1 MPSIWKSGSNAG
13 RVKASSKSI
22 RGTISGPI
30 PIPNALD
37 DDNEFPI
44 RSLGTIR
51 STNAEDEF
59 GGTQRPGTGRIA
71 SPAASASAA
80 VEAAEGGALMKEQL
94 FDNRHHGESSDSDR
108 ERSPGSRQGI
118 ISATAEVSG
127 ANMGGNEVTEVIS
140 QRPKAPSDPPPL
152 LPPHSAG
159 ATSSSTERQ
168 RTPQR
173 ISPPQTSSPLRT
185 TPVRVR
191 TTPTMG
197 RITNPPQST
206 VLRYS
211 TISDTPS
218 GQTNNSK
225 GQPQRKQSTLRSAL
239 GKLFGRGK
247 KKNGL
252 AAGEQRNLPNSGRE
266 SVLLESSQH
275 KSDPSALHRMTETS
289 PKRSASLPLS
299 ELDRPLRSH
308 SIGPDDIRAI
318 ESARNSLQADIGG
331 NPGSIARRRAAAA
344 NANERRFLYVPRF
357 PEAEAGAG
365 LSPRPAS
372 SHGRGSRLFA
382 GAPRGEHDD
391 PSEIGRAITSDS
403 GSHGMRRRSRSLS
416 GLPDILVAGIGRA
429 PERRRSDEIRYWRE
443 SYNAGFH
450 SPLSSDA
457 HVNADIDNDGVA
469 DLSVPTSPAVE
480 KPPDTPPQP
489 FNFGSISKQ
498 MVGMK
503 ITQVAS
509 IDTRLGT
516 LETRTGKLER
526 VVDQLCHV
534 VPGFRG
540 PLSDISAV
548 GGGRGTGGPGTIR
561 TVSDGRPSFT
571 YTAASPPPPPISP
584 VPPRQGQQPAHSQS
598 DISRSPRASSERQ
611 SMDSDTRSQIS
622 FGEAQTFNGF
632 LHLPSSSATQAHS
645 LTTATTPTTAATL
658 STPSHPEH
666 PTDTDRDRPTSNS
679 TIRGVASMPS
689 MHEHTTTASISEYSS
704 TNAHDPTYYNQYH
717 ALIGQLEAER
727 QARQALEGQVKKL
740 SDRLNALSSTMYALV
755 RDSGSWGAPDPSSP
769 RSALG
774 GGGGGGGG
782 GGRGRGYP
790 TSHIPS
796 VFDYDNDDDDH
807 HPQQGDDEDEEDDID
822 DNVGP
827 VRHGHHS
834 VGVVS
839 KAKLALVAK
848 PTSRGSGG
856 GGGRGQEDAEA
867 GDFQTPREEFHTPM
881 TPTSLYT
888 YGAFSPDHE
897 LESVGDE
904 TESGGDSSDTRAEKK
919 QKKAARTLS
928 LSQLTMG
935 KRI

>member
-13 RVKASSKSI
+13 RAKAGSKSI

-30 PIPNALD
+30 PIFSTLGDEHNQ
-37 DDNEFPI
+37 FPVG
-44 RSLGTIR
+44 SLGAT
-51 STNAEDEF
+51 
-59 GGTQRPGTGRIA
+59 GTGVIA
-71 SPAASASAA
+71 SPTTSAPGA
-80 VEAAEGGALMKEQL
+80 VEVVGGGAFKEQL
-94 FDNRHHGESSDSDR
+94 FDNRHHDESSDSDR
-108 ERSPGSRQGI
+108 ERSPGSRQG
-118 ISATAEVSG
+118 E
-127 ANMGGNEVTEVIS
+127 NMGGDSISQLVS

-152 LPPHSAG
+152 LPPNSAG
-159 ATSSSTERQ
+159 AASSSTERQ

-173 ISPPQTSSPLRT
+173 TSPPQTSSPLRT

-191 TTPTMG
+191 TTPSTG

-206 VLRYS
+206 ALRYS

-218 GQTNNSK
+218 AQTNNSK

-247 KKNGL
+247 KKNGS
-252 AAGEQRNLPNSGRE
+252 AAGEQKSPPNSGRE
-266 SVLLESSQH
+266 SALLESSQH
-275 KSDPSALHRMTETS
+275 KSDPSALHRLTDERS
-289 PKRSASLPLS
+289 PKRSASLPIS

-331 NPGSIARRRAAAA
+331 NSGSIARRRAAAA
-344 NANERRFLYVPRF
+344 NANERRFLFVPRF
-357 PEAEAGAG
+357 PEVEIGAG

-382 GAPRGEHDD
+382 GGSRGEHDD

-416 GLPDILVAGIGRA
+416 GLPDILGTGIGRA

-457 HVNADIDNDGVA
+457 HVNADVDDVGVA
-469 DLSVPTSPAVE
+469 DLSVPASPAVE
-480 KPPDTPPQP
+480 RPPDTPPQP
-489 FNFGSISKQ
+489 FNFGSISKH

-503 ITQVAS
+503 ITQAVS
-509 IDTRLGT
+509 IDTRIGT

-548 GGGRGTGGPGTIR
+548 GGGRGSTGGPGTIR

-584 VPPRQGQQPAHSQS
+584 VPPRQGQQPALSQS

-611 SMDSDTRSQIS
+611 SMDSDTQSLRS
-622 FGEAQTFNGF
+622 FGEAQTFIGS
-632 LHLPSSSATQAHS
+632 LHPPSSSATQAQS

-658 STPSHPEH
+658 SLPAHPEEQQQH
-666 PTDTDRDRPTSNS
+666 SNDTMADDGGNRPTSNS
-679 TIRGVASMPS
+679 TVRGVASMPS
-689 MHEHTTTASISEYSS
+689 MHENAATASISEYSS
-704 TNAHDPTYYNQYH
+704 TNAHNPTYYNQYH
-717 ALIGQLEAER
+717 ALLSQLEAER

-755 RDSGSWGAPDPSSP
+755 RDSGSWGGAPDPSSP
-769 RSALG
+769 RSVTS
-774 GGGGGGGG
+774 G
-782 GGRGRGYP
+782 GGRGRGHPP
-790 TSHIPS
+790 THIPS
-796 VFDYDNDDDDH
+796 VFDYAQGHDRDDDVDVDDDD
-807 HPQQGDDEDEEDDID
+807 DEDLD

-827 VRHGHHS
+827 AMRHHG
-834 VGVVS
+834 GVTVS
-839 KAKLALVAK
+839 QAKLALVAK
-848 PTSRGSGG
+848 PTSRG
-856 GGGRGQEDAEA
+856 GRDDDEAE
-867 GDFQTPREEFHTPM
+867 DFQTPREEFQTPM
-881 TPTSLYT
+881 APTPVYT
-888 YGAFSPDHE
+888 YGAFSPE
-897 LESVGDE
+897 PEGESDGEDE
-904 TESGGDSSDTRAEKK
+904 AAEGSGGEISSDARAERK

-935 KRI
+935 KRV

>member
-13 RVKASSKSI
+13 SKSI

-30 PIPNALD
+30 PIPNTVD
-37 DDNEFPI
+37 DDNEFPV
-44 RSLGTIR
+44 RSLGANR
-51 STNAEDEF
+51 STKTEDEF
-59 GGTQRPGTGRIA
+59 GGIQRPGTGGIA
-71 SPAASASAA
+71 SPIVPASAA
-80 VEAAEGGALMKEQL
+80 IQAAEVGTLKEQL
-94 FDNRHHGESSDSDR
+94 FGNRHHDESSDSDR

-118 ISATAEVSG
+118 NSATFEIQGENMSGNGVSQ
-127 ANMGGNEVTEVIS
+127 MVS

-152 LPPHSAG
+152 LPPNSAG
-159 ATSSSTERQ
+159 AASSSTERQ

-173 ISPPQTSSPLRT
+173 TSPPQTSSPLRT
-185 TPVRVR
+185 TPVRVM
-191 TTPTMG
+191 TTPTTG

-206 VLRYS
+206 ALRYS

-225 GQPQRKQSTLRSAL
+225 GQPHRKQSTLRSAL

-247 KKNGL
+247 KKHGL
-252 AAGEQRNLPNSGRE
+252 AAGEQKSPPNSGRE
-266 SVLLESSQH
+266 SVLMETSQH
-275 KSDPSALHRMTETS
+275 KSDPSALHRATEKS
-289 PKRSASLPLS
+289 PKRSASLPIS

-331 NPGSIARRRAAAA
+331 NSGSIARRRAAAA
-344 NANERRFLYVPRF
+344 NANERRFLFVPRF
-357 PEAEAGAG
+357 PEAEVGAG

-382 GAPRGEHDD
+382 GVPRGEHDD

-416 GLPDILVAGIGRA
+416 GLPDILGTGICRA

-443 SYNAGFH
+443 SYNTGFH

-457 HVNADIDNDGVA
+457 NVNADIDNDGVA
-469 DLSVPTSPAVE
+469 DISLPASPAVE
-480 KPPDTPPQP
+480 RPPDTPPQP

-503 ITQVAS
+503 ITQAVS
-509 IDTRLGT
+509 IDTRIGT

-548 GGGRGTGGPGTIR
+548 GGGRGTGGAGTIR

-571 YTAASPPPPPISP
+571 YTTASPPPPGISP
-584 VPPRQGQQPAHSQS
+584 VPPRQGQQPIHSQS
-598 DISRSPRASSERQ
+598 DISHSPRASSERQ
-611 SMDSDTRSQIS
+611 SMDSDTHSQIS
-622 FGEAQTFNGF
+622 FGEAQTFIGS
-632 LHLPSSSATQAHS
+632 LHPPSSSATQARS
-645 LTTATTPTTAATL
+645 LTTATTPTTAVTL
-658 STPSHPEH
+658 SLPPHPED
-666 PTDTDRDRPTSNS
+666 PNDTDRDRPTSNS
-679 TIRGVASMPS
+679 TVRGVASMSS
-689 MHEHTTTASISEYSS
+689 MHENATTASVSEYSS
-704 TNAHDPTYYNQYH
+704 TNAHNPTYYNQYH
-717 ALIGQLEAER
+717 ALLSQLDSER

-740 SDRLNALSSTMYALV
+740 SDRLSALSSTMYALV

-769 RSALG
+769 RSAIS
-774 GGGGGGGG
+774 G
-782 GGRGRGYP
+782 GGRGRGHP
-790 TSHIPS
+790 PLHIPS
-796 VFDYDNDDDDH
+796 VFDYGNDDNDDH
-807 HPQQGDDEDEEDDID
+807 QLGDQEDEEDID

-827 VRHGHHS
+827 ARHGHHS

-856 GGGRGQEDAEA
+856 GGGRGQEDGEAE
-867 GDFQTPREEFHTPM
+867 DFQTPRDEFQTPM
-881 TPTSLYT
+881 TPMSVYT
-888 YGAFSPDHE
+888 YGAISPDHNQA
-897 LESVGDE
+897 ESGDDE
-904 TESGGDSSDTRAEKK
+904 AESGGDSSDARAEKK
-919 QKKAARTLS
+919 QRKAARTLS
-928 LSQLTMG
+928 LSQLTMP

>member
-1 MPSIWKSGSNAG
+1 MPSIWKSGANAG
-13 RVKASSKSI
+13 RVKAGSKSI

-44 RSLGTIR
+44 RSLGAIR
-51 STNAEDEF
+51 STKTEDEF
-59 GGTQRPGTGRIA
+59 GGIQRPGTGGIA
-71 SPAASASAA
+71 SPIASPTAIQA
-80 VEAAEGGALMKEQL
+80 VEGGALKEQL
-94 FDNRHHGESSDSDR
+94 YDNRHHDESSDSDR

-118 ISATAEVSG
+118 NSATFEIQGEHV
-127 ANMGGNEVTEVIS
+127 GGDGISPVVS
-140 QRPKAPSDPPPL
+140 QRAKAPSDPPPL
-152 LPPHSAG
+152 LPPNSAG
-159 ATSSSTERQ
+159 AASSSTERQ

-173 ISPPQTSSPLRT
+173 TSPPQTSSPLRT
-185 TPVRVR
+185 TPMRVM
-191 TTPTMG
+191 TTPSTG
-197 RITNPPQST
+197 RITNPLQST
-206 VLRYS
+206 ALRYS

-252 AAGEQRNLPNSGRE
+252 AAGEQRSPPNSERE
-266 SVLLESSQH
+266 SVLMSQH
-275 KSDPSALHRMTETS
+275 KSDPSALHRTIEMS
-289 PKRSASLPLS
+289 PKRSASLPIS

-331 NPGSIARRRAAAA
+331 NSGSIARRRAAAA
-344 NANERRFLYVPRF
+344 NANERRFLFVPRF
-357 PEAEAGAG
+357 PEAEVGAG

-382 GAPRGEHDD
+382 GVPRGEHDD

-416 GLPDILVAGIGRA
+416 GLPDILGAGIGRA

-457 HVNADIDNDGVA
+457 NVNADIDNDGVA
-469 DLSVPTSPAVE
+469 DLSVPASPAVE
-480 KPPDTPPQP
+480 RPPDTPPQP

-503 ITQVAS
+503 ITQAVT
-509 IDTRLGT
+509 IDTRIGT

-561 TVSDGRPSFT
+561 TISDGRPSFT

-584 VPPRQGQQPAHSQS
+584 VPPRQGQQPVNSQS
-598 DISRSPRASSERQ
+598 DISHSPRASSERQ
-611 SMDSDTRSQIS
+611 SMDSDSHSQIS
-622 FGEAQTFNGF
+622 FGEAQTFIGS
-632 LHLPSSSATQAHS
+632 LHPPSSSATQAQS

-658 STPSHPEH
+658 SLPPHPEE
-666 PTDTDRDRPTSNS
+666 PNDTDRDRPTSNS
-679 TIRGVASMPS
+679 TVRGVASMPS
-689 MHEHTTTASISEYSS
+689 MHENATTASISEYSS
-704 TNAHDPTYYNQYH
+704 TNAHNPTYYNQYH
-717 ALIGQLEAER
+717 ALLSQLDSER

-769 RSALG
+769 RSTIS
-774 GGGGGGGG
+774 GG
-782 GGRGRGYP
+782 GGRRGRGHP
-790 TSHIPS
+790 PSHIPS
-796 VFDYDNDDDDH
+796 VFDYDNADDDQH
-807 HPQQGDDEDEEDDID
+807 GEDDEDDEEDID
-822 DNVGP
+822 DNVDP
-827 VRHGHHS
+827 AVRHGGHHS

-848 PTSRGSGG
+848 PTSRGSGV
-856 GGGRGQEDAEA
+856 GGRGGQEDDEAE
-867 GDFQTPREEFHTPM
+867 DFQTPREEFQTPM
-881 TPTSLYT
+881 TPTPPGYT
-888 YGAFSPDHE
+888 YGAFSPE
-897 LESVGDE
+897 VESGDDE
-904 TESGGDSSDTRAEKK
+904 AGGDSESDARAEKK

-928 LSQLTMG
+928 LSQLTMP